1 MRAHMLRTVVGG
13 LLIGTMTA
21 CTSWRPVEANP
32 ATYLG
37 THMPETVRVRLKDG
51 SNLELGRP
59 NVVGDT
65 LRGVYGGS
73 YRYIPMSDVAQLT
86 AQEPDMTKTIIVT
99 TLGVLALV
107 GSVYLAIASD
117 RTSL

>member
-1 MRAHMLRTVVGG
+1 MLRTIVAGV
-13 LLIGTMTA
+13 LMCTVTA
-21 CTSWRPVEANP
+21 CVSWRPVESSP

-86 AQEPDMTKTIIVT
+86 AQEPDMTKTVIVA

-107 GSVYLAIASD
+107 GSVYMAIASD